1 MIKKKGGGKMKRKRM
16 LKAFVYFL
24 CVSFL
29 LMVNGFNSMVAQ
41 ANQNAIP
48 IGQMISRGGVKFE
61 IRENAW
67 EKVETPFPI
76 FEGMKIKTEKG
87 EAVLVIA
94 EKTRIEIGS
103 DSLFYFD
110 QGDRLNLLQG
120 KINFRMEPG
129 LDLRFKV
136 GNLSIL
142 KSYPLQTSRAPYVAS
157 VKQEAIGSI
166 YLNPKGSVTVKST
179 QGTLY
184 ITNQD
189 QVVLA
194 SISKGE
200 SITVPSVITSSKS
213 PMTLAKADNPEPVDV
228 EQPGN
233 LSELTAWDWGALSV
247 FAAGLVTLIA
257 VVASEDDD
265 EELVPVC
272 P

>member
-1 MIKKKGGGKMKRKRM
+1 MERKFM
-16 LKAFVYFL
+16 SKVIVYFL

-29 LMVNGFNSMVAQ
+29 LTVNGFHGMVAA
-41 ANQNAIP
+41 ANQDAIP

-61 IRENAW
+61 IKENSW

-87 EAVLVIA
+87 EAVIALA

-120 KINFRMEPG
+120 KINFRMEPE
-129 LDLRFKV
+129 LHLRFTV
-136 GNLSIL
+136 GNLSIV
-142 KSYPLQTSRAPYVAS
+142 KSYPLQTSRAPYAAP
-157 VKQEAIGSI
+157 VKEEAIGSI
-166 YLNPKGSVTVKST
+166 YLHPKGSVTVRSI
-179 QGTLY
+179 QGTLC

-189 QVVLA
+189 KVVLA

-200 SITVPSVITSSKS
+200 SITLPSAITSSKS
-213 PMTLAKADNPEPVDV
+213 PMMLSQAGGPTPTEGSEEYLDPSPWEWVVIGLAN
-228 EQPGN
+228 
-233 LSELTAWDWGALSV
+233 
-247 FAAGLVTLIA
+247 AAMLTLITIE
-257 VVASEDDD
+257 ASKDRDRD
-265 EELVPVC
+265 FVSIC